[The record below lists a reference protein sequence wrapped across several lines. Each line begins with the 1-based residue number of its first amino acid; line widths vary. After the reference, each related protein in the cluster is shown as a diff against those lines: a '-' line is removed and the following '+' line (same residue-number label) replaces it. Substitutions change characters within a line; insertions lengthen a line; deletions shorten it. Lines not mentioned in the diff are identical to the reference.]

1 MDEIIDH
8 RKEKHAVT
16 KENGFMEIKDKE
28 IPKKDY
34 TRMKVMYQMERCLD
48 ELGMAIGP
56 EGGTSS
62 RVCRIYI
69 EQRLDG

>member
-1 MDEIIDH
+1 
-8 RKEKHAVT
+8 
-16 KENGFMEIKDKE
+16 
-28 IPKKDY
+28 
-34 TRMKVMYQMERCLD
+34 MKVMYQMERCLD